1 MIGEIDPGG
10 QILIAEGYATAASLY
25 EATSLTVAVACDCA
39 NLRPVGEALR
49 KKYPAAML
57 IFCADDDAGGLI
69 KQRVA
74 RPGRGRSGGFR
85 TLIVFRAKMR
95 SVFVYGFAKSERANI
110 GKTELEFWRT
120 VAAAFLAMD
129 DTQIEAAIAAEE
141 LAEVICDDQG
151 EED

>member
-1 MIGEIDPGG
+1 MRVFKTKEFARFARREK
-10 QILIAEGYATAASLY
+10 IADAMLY
-25 EATSLTVAVACDCA
+25 EAVARAERGIVDADLT
-39 NLRPVGEALR
+39 
-49 KKYPAAML
+49 
-57 IFCADDDAGGLI
+57 GGLI

-110 GKTELEFWRT
+110 GKKELEFWRT

>member
-1 MIGEIDPGG
+1 MRVFKTKEFARFARREK
-10 QILIAEGYATAASLY
+10 IADAMLCE
-25 EATSLTVAVACDCA
+25 AVARAEIGIVD
-39 NLRPVGEALR
+39 
-49 KKYPAAML
+49 
-57 IFCADDDAGGLI
+57 ADLTGGLI

-110 GKTELEFWRT
+110 GKKELEFWRT

>member
-1 MIGEIDPGG
+1 M
-10 QILIAEGYATAASLY
+10 
-25 EATSLTVAVACDCA
+25 
-39 NLRPVGEALR
+39 
-49 KKYPAAML
+49 
-57 IFCADDDAGGLI
+57 
-69 KQRVA
+69 
-74 RPGRGRSGGFR
+74 
-85 TLIVFRAKMR
+85 IVFRAKMR